1 MLGIQILICI
11 ICSVVGYLFGSISS
25 GIILSRKIYKK
36 DIRELG
42 SKNSGAT
49 NMGRIFGLKVGFIV
63 IILDMLKTAIPIWI
77 CYFILKFTAL
87 SNYNLDKIG
96 FLIAGLSALIGHCY
110 PIYHKFKGGKAVSSF
125 AGIIASTSWILI
137 PIGLFL
143 FLLLLKIQKK
153 VSLTSIIVS
162 ITLSILSIPLIFLP
176 NYLMNFG
183 IEASIYYTIILFI
196 SSLILIFRHKENI
209 KRIING
215 EESKIKWM
223 K

>member
-25 GIILSRKIYKK
+25 GIILSQKIYKK

-96 FLIAGLSALIGHCY
+96 FLITGLSALIGHCY

-125 AGIIASTSWILI
+125 AGIVASTCWLLI
-137 PIGLFL
+137 PIGLISYL
-143 FLLLLKIQKK
+143 VLLKLQKK

-162 ITLSILSIPLIFLP
+162 LFISTLSIGLIYLP
-176 NYLMNFG
+176 NYFMNFK
-183 IEASIYYTIILFI
+183 IQATIYYTLTLFI
-196 SSLILIFRHKENI
+196 CSFILIFRHKENI
-209 KRIING
+209 KRIIKG
-215 EESKIKWM
+215 QESKIKWM